1 MKNSNLKIVGL
12 GPGNLDFLTGA
23 GVKAIL
29 ESEVIIGG
37 KRQIEEIESLLLNQE
52 KFYLKKLDE
61 MKEFVRKN
69 LDKKITFIV
78 SGDTG
83 YYSLLTY
90 LKKSFEEISF
100 HVIPGISS
108 FQYLFSRIEMTWEHY
123 SLHSVHGRDF
133 DYVDALKKSKNGVVL
148 LTDGENNPIS
158 ISKNLLEKGIENVE
172 VIVGERLSYPDEC
185 ITRFEVKNY
194 KNYEKLYMMNVTIL
208 RKI

>member
-133 DYVDALKKSKNGVVL
+133 DYVGALEKSKSGVVL

-194 KNYEKLYMMNVTIL
+194 KNYEKMYMMNVTIL